1 MPTEL
6 VPGVYR
12 LDLGFVNAY
21 VVEDG
26 DDLVLCDAGMPRNG
40 DDVLAGLAELGYAP
54 ADVDRVLLTHYD
66 LDHVG
71 GLAGLGLDAP
81 VYAGDDDATI
91 LRGDARPPLTNHKGL
106 LQLVMGPF
114 IPRPDL
120 PIRTVADGETVG
132 SFTAY
137 HTPGHT
143 PGHTVYVSEA
153 MDVALLGDLVRS
165 SDGGLEP
172 SPWRFSYD
180 TGEVD
185 ESIRTLAERAP
196 DFAAACVGH
205 GRPLRV
211 GGSAALARVR

>member
-26 DDLVLCDAGMPRNG
+26 DDLVLCDAGTPG
-40 DDVLAGLAELGYAP
+40 DGGDVRSALAELGYTP
-54 ADVDRVLLTHYD
+54 ADVDRVLVTHYD

-81 VYAGDDDATI
+81 VYAGDGDAAM
-91 LRGDARPPLTNHKGL
+91 LRGDARPPLSNHKGL
-106 LQLVMGPF
+106 LQLAMGPF
-114 IPRPDL
+114 VPRPDL

-153 MDVALLGDLVRS
+153 CDVAILGDLVRES
-165 SDGGLEP
+165 GGGLEA
-172 SPWRFSYD
+172 SPWVMSYD
-180 TGEVD
+180 TDEVSD
-185 ESIRTLAERAP
+185 SIRSLVERAP
-196 DFAAACVGH
+196 EFSAACVGH
-205 GRPLRV
+205 GVPLRT
-211 GGSAALARVR
+211 GGSAALARIR